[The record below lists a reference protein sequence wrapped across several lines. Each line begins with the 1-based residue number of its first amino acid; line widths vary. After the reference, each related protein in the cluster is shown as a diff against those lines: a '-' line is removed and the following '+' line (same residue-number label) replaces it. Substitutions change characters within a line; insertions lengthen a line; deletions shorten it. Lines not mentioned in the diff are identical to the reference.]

1 MESSFIN
8 KQTLAKLNS
17 ELVKNIDIQN
27 KTRSDKKIIL
37 EKLLGNMK
45 KVYQKLDKSR
55 INERNFQKIYDT
67 FSKYSIINTINELKP
82 TTENFTPNNSIGFIS
97 KKDFCNTWISFPI

>member
-27 KTRSDKKIIL
+27 KTRGDKKIIL

-45 KVYQKLDKSR
+45 KYIK
-55 INERNFQKIYDT
+55 N
-67 FSKYSIINTINELKP
+67 
-82 TTENFTPNNSIGFIS
+82 
-97 KKDFCNTWISFPI
+97 